1 MDARGSFGKSVV
13 QMLEMELH
21 CYCHDRPKNM
31 ECYGPKEVRFAF
43 FFFFFSTF
51 TQNDADLAS
60 YKMPQRLS

>member
-13 QMLEMELH
+13 QMLKMELH
-21 CYCHDRPKNM
+21 CHRRDRPKNM
-31 ECYGPKEVRFAF
+31 ECYGPKEVRFAS
-43 FFFFFSTF
+43 FFFFSTF